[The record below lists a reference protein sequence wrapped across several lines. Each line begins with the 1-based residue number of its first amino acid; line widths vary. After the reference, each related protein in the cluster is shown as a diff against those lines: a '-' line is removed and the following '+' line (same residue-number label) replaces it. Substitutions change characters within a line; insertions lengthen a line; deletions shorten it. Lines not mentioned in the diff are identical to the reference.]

1 MAVSAERELI
11 KIKFERS
18 LHDSCD
24 AFKKMTPIER
34 ETIVRR
40 VERSCF
46 NTSIT
51 KSEIYGIITVFT
63 DKKFLEL
70 YSMECSRI
78 LHNIA
83 PATAYNSYL
92 VDKLIDGTIN
102 LNTVAELKNDE
113 LNPDVSAAE
122 REEIRIRQC
131 QKTERKVSHKYTCK
145 KCGGNKTIPLEYQGH
160 ASDEASSHSIKCIGC
175 ENVWRSH

>member
-1 MAVSAERELI
+1 MAVPLERTIL
-11 KIKFERS
+11 KAKFERA
-18 LHDSCD
+18 LHDSSD
-24 AFKKMTPIER
+24 VFKTMAAVER
-34 ETIVRR
+34 ETLVRR
-40 VERSCF
+40 MERSCF

-51 KSEIYGIITVFT
+51 KSEIHGIVTVFT

-70 YSMECSRI
+70 YSLECSRI
-78 LHNIA
+78 LHNIVR
-83 PATAYNSYL
+83 ATAYNSYL
-92 VDKLIDGTIN
+92 VDKIIEGKID
-102 LNTVAELKNDE
+102 LNTIADLKNEE

-160 ASDEASSHSIKCIGC
+160 AADEASSHSIKCIGC